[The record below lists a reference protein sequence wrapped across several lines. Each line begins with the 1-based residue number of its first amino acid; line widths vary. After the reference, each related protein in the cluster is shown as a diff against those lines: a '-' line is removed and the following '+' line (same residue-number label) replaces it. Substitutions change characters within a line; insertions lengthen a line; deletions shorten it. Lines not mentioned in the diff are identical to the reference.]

1 MPISTIINIENIKL
15 WYTCM
20 MCQRIKQI
28 YMYGRSSENTNFHVK
43 PIALTE
49 GSVGHMS
56 NRYRCVVQSEKN
68 KHD

>member
-1 MPISTIINIENIKL
+1 
-15 WYTCM
+15 M